1 MTVPAEASEQ
11 TKAVADVK
19 QQDRPDRAERNSM
32 AQHKLRFPLLGK
44 DVNYAASTRPDLTS
58 SDMNNVRP
66 FDVLEERARGITR
79 KS

>member
-1 MTVPAEASEQ
+1 
-11 TKAVADVK
+11 
-19 QQDRPDRAERNSM
+19 M

-66 FDVLEERARGITR
+66 FDVLEERARGGQRPGMRKVYTQDIGSGTPVVKMTQITTVEL
-79 KS
+79 

>member
-1 MTVPAEASEQ
+1 
-11 TKAVADVK
+11 
-19 QQDRPDRAERNSM
+19 M

-66 FDVLEERARGITR
+66 FDVLEHRARGGQRPGMRKVFTQDIGDGTPVVKMTQITTVEI
-79 KS
+79 